1 MCNLPHIIY
10 IIYHVQNIYLIY
22 LTQPAHLIQHTA
34 SALHNTPR
42 RSTMS
47 FHRVLLNLNDGNK
60 LSIDDETKLKRF
72 DKKPEAKS

>member
-1 MCNLPHIIY
+1 LFFSLS
-10 IIYHVQNIYLIY
+10 VRQFSL
-22 LTQPAHLIQHTA
+22 QK
-34 SALHNTPR
+34 PR

-72 DKKPEAKS
+72 DEEPEAKS